1 VWMDVRLETLTYK
14 DEVFHVA
21 VGELTNV
28 NLLNKEEIVS
38 LSSEQIEGI
47 MAVQLLDSALV
58 AGAMHL
64 LSAAQNALN
73 AWKGKY
79 AISRNL
85 AVEILLYASGQHQIG
100 VALDKLGVNDE
111 TTSIAAVILATDE
124 SKLKSH
130 IDYLI
135 DEIGPVVPQPFAPTE
150 ERMQLIMMHF
160 GINDAE
166 ITAVSSSES
175 LEARYQALSGC
186 VISRVSMVALEA

>member
-1 VWMDVRLETLTYK
+1 MKVRQETLIYK

-21 VGELTNV
+21 VGEITNV
-28 NLLNKEEIVS
+28 NFLNKEEIVS
-38 LSSEQIEGI
+38 LASEQIEGI
-47 MAVQLLDSALV
+47 MAVQLIDSTLV
-58 AGAMHL
+58 AGEVHL

-111 TTSIAAVILATDE
+111 TTSVAIVVLGLDE
-124 SKLKSH
+124 SNMKSH
-130 IDYLI
+130 VAHIVDK
-135 DEIGPVVPQPFAPTE
+135 IGPIAKQPFAPTE
-150 ERMQLIMMHF
+150 ERIQLIMMHF

-166 ITAVSSSES
+166 INAISSSNS
-175 LEARYQALSGC
+175 LEARYQAISGC